1 MMFDFATAGRI
12 VFGLGRVKELPDHA
26 RRCGRGALFVTG
38 KNLERSDAVRRMI
51 LARGVSVTPFVV
63 EGEPT
68 IEAVKEGVS
77 LARYHTC
84 DFVIGFGGG
93 SAIDAAKAIAAL
105 STNRHPTI
113 DYLEVI
119 GKGVQL
125 EMNPMPMIAVP
136 TTAGT
141 GSEVTRNAV
150 LTSPEHKLKVSLRHP
165 LMLPEVALLDP
176 ELTFSVP
183 PAVTATTGLDAV
195 SQLIEPFVSKK
206 ANPLTDGFCR
216 EGLLMASEGLS
227 RAVKNGSDAEARSQM
242 MMASLCGGLAL
253 ANSGLGAVHGFASPL
268 GAMLKAPHGALCAAL
283 LPSVIRVN
291 LRRSSDET
299 KRRYDEAA
307 VSLGVKDVADW
318 AEGLAREFGI
328 GGLKSL
334 GATEGIFGEAIEK
347 AKLASSMKANPV
359 ELTDDE
365 LKEILQRAM

>member
-1 MMFDFATAGRI
+1 MTFEFATADRIIFGPGRI
-12 VFGLGRVKELPDHA
+12 KELPDHA

-38 KNLERSDAVRRMI
+38 KNSDRAEAARRAVV
-51 LARGVSVTPFVV
+51 ARGVQVTPFAV

-68 IEAVKEGVS
+68 IETVKEGVG

-84 DFVIGFGGG
+84 DFVIAFGGG
-93 SAIDAAKAIAAL
+93 SAIDAGKAIAAL

-119 GKGVQL
+119 GKGVAL

-165 LMLPEVALLDP
+165 LMLPAVALLDP
-176 ELTFSVP
+176 ELTYSVP
-183 PAVTATTGLDAV
+183 SNVTAATGLDAL
-195 SQLIEPFVSKK
+195 SQLIEPFVSAK

-216 EGLLMASEGLS
+216 EGLLMVGEGLQA
-227 RAVKNGSDAEARSQM
+227 AVRNGQDGEARSKM
-242 MMASLCGGLAL
+242 MMASLCGGLTL
-253 ANSGLGAVHGFASPL
+253 ANAGLGAVHGFAAPL
-268 GAMLKAPHGALCAAL
+268 GAMLNAPHGALCAAL
-283 LPSVIRVN
+283 LPAVIRAN
-291 LRRSSDET
+291 LQRGSEKT
-299 KRRYDEAA
+299 KARYAEIARY
-307 VSLGVKDVADW
+307 LGVKDVAEW
-318 AEGLAREFGI
+318 VENLMKEFGL
-328 GGLKSL
+328 GGLRSL
-334 GATEGIFGEAIEK
+334 GGSEEMFAEAIQK

-359 ELTDDE
+359 ELTDED